1 MSRVSGD
8 ATGTV
13 DRTKQAGYGNIRVDF
28 GETVRRSDTSD
39 QLFQQY
45 VGNVDM
51 TVSQAAAALTSF
63 GTAVNNAQIPYI
75 PTSQNS
81 NAFATQSV
89 QSLGLP
95 RPIAAETAVRHY
107 TVLPVPKQHKK

>member
-13 DRTKQAGYGNIRVDF
+13 DRTKQSGYGNIRVDF
-28 GETVRRSDTSD
+28 GETARRSDASD
-39 QLFQQY
+39 QLFQRY

-63 GTAVNNAQIPYI
+63 GTAVNNA
-75 PTSQNS
+75 
-81 NAFATQSV
+81 
-89 QSLGLP
+89 
-95 RPIAAETAVRHY
+95 
-107 TVLPVPKQHKK
+107 